1 MTFRS
6 IFATLAIVC
15 VAGCGSSKTTEV
27 AAKPKP
33 VPPGPEVSVQKFLAA
48 IQAGHDDQAAEMLT
62 DLAREKAKEMDMI
75 VAPPGNEDA
84 SFKIGVVEVLPN
96 NVAHVASSWDDEGET
111 HEIIWAL
118 RREKAGWR
126 IAGLATKLFP
136 DQENPLILNFEDPA
150 DMVRQQ
156 ELAEKEIMRRSAQD
170 EAGQQQEEVA
180 DQPDAPQK
188 SVR

>member
-1 MTFRS
+1 MTHRS
-6 IFATLAIVC
+6 ILSALALIC
-15 VAGCGSSKTTEV
+15 FAGCGSSKTTEV
-27 AAKPKP
+27 AKSKP

-48 IQAGHDDQAAEMLT
+48 IQSGKDEEAGEMLT
-62 DLAREKAKEMDMI
+62 DLARQKAKEMDMI

-96 NVAHVASSWDDEGET
+96 NVAHVASSWDDAGET

-156 ELAEKEIMRRSAQD
+156 ELAEQEIMRRAT
-170 EAGQQQEEVA
+170 QEESGEQQTVA
-180 DQPDAPQK
+180 DQPDAPRK
-188 SVR
+188 TVR

>member
-1 MTFRS
+1 VTHRS
-6 IFATLAIVC
+6 ILSALVLVC
-15 VAGCGSSKTTEV
+15 LAGCGSSKTTDV
-27 AAKPKP
+27 APKSKP

-48 IQAGHDDQAAEMLT
+48 IQSGNDEQAAEMLT
-62 DLAREKAKEMDMI
+62 DLAREKTAEMGMM

-84 SFKIGVVEVLPN
+84 SFKIGVVEIMPN

-126 IAGLATKLFP
+126 IGGLATKLFP

-150 DMVRQQ
+150 DMERQQ
-156 ELAEKEIMRRSAQD
+156 ALAEQEIMRRAAQE
-170 EAGQQQEEVA
+170 EAGEQQDVA
-180 DQPDAPQK
+180 GQPDAPQK